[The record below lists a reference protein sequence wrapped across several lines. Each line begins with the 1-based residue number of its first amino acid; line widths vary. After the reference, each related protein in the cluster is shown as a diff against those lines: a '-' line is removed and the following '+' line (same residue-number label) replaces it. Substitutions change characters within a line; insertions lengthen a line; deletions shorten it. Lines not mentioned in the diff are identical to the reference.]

1 MSQAFTIAREAEC
14 RGAMLV
20 SMLRVQ
26 LFGRPRL
33 WLGDVPLTAGG
44 RPKVVPLLAYLLLHR
59 HAAVP
64 RRAVANALWPDE
76 PEDEARANLRR
87 HLNYLHAL
95 LPPAADGRPWVLAG
109 GGGLQWNPACDLWLD
124 VAEFERLAAL
134 PQRLGDAVAL
144 YAGELLADTGDEW
157 LEPERERL
165 RALYR
170 TSLGALVGSASA
182 ARDYATAIPAAQRL
196 LVDDPWRDDVL
207 RTLIRLRYE
216 AGDRAG
222 ALAEYERFAAALR
235 EELGTEPMAETQA
248 AYASIASDVTPA
260 NDDAASAAALTSAHT
275 SANAS
280 AHDGSAAL
288 HDSAQRTAQQLRT
301 AGGIT
306 GRTIAALPFAGRAA
320 ELAAL
325 RERFDAMAAGHGGLV
340 LIGGEAGIGKT
351 RLVREFATACEAR
364 GAQAYSA
371 ASTFPETVPYQPFVD
386 LLRVVA
392 PLAATVT
399 IDPLWLSALAA
410 LAPSLAEHA
419 RDLPPLPAVDP
430 ARERVRLFEA
440 CANVW
445 EAIGTRRPVVLAIED
460 VHWAGAA
467 TLDLLEHLARGSAR
481 GRVLV
486 IATYRED
493 ELDANHRLR
502 ALRRRLEREGGA
514 THIALSRLDARH
526 VEELVRALGDS
537 NDPAAVAR
545 RLHQRSDGNPFFLEE
560 ILRDLSET
568 GMLRTEDGRWSLDD
582 VPGEAAN
589 PDRPYGD
596 VPQPVRG
603 VLAARLARLGER
615 ARSLADVAAVIG
627 RAFDVDLLRETT
639 GWLEAT
645 VLDALGELTDRRIVG
660 DYGAR
665 GGFDYAFTHHLIQAL
680 VYESA
685 APAARA
691 RRHRR
696 IAHVMTQLYDDCG
709 DDVAAE
715 LALHWDRG
723 GEPELAA
730 ERYLAAARR
739 ALGVYGNE
747 DAARYLSRALEL
759 ATSRRVRFD
768 ALLLRERIAAADG
781 DRAQQAQIAA
791 ELTMLARSI
800 DDEDALCTV
809 LDRRIGLANV
819 TGERRLERVL
829 IALLRRR
836 ARRSGDVRFHAAW
849 LAAEARYRRGI
860 NDFGGARA
868 AFAELIELTER
879 TGDRGAHANARLA
892 VADTYIYEGR
902 LDEAYRALDDVRAAA
917 QADGDQGALVRTLI
931 AFSRAALA
939 QQDYAAMSRF
949 AAEAHDVS
957 RNTGDREGEAL
968 ALHTM
973 ANGLVYTFRVADAES
988 YYLRALE
995 LYERIG
1001 HRVGL
1006 ASIFVD
1012 LGLFHTELGLLDR
1025 ALDFYARAREIA
1037 EELGFRFV
1045 ACVERIDA
1053 SYCRRLRGELHE
1065 AKECAESALALAREI
1080 RAQHLESAAL
1090 GTLGAAECGL
1100 GAYADAIA
1108 HLTAAVELR
1117 RPAGATPRLGDN
1129 LCALALA
1136 HVRAGDLESAA
1147 HAARELLALYDANP
1161 RLAPQPSEWLWT
1173 AAQVELACGRADAA
1187 RMLLRQAGSVMRA
1200 RAAAIDD

>member
-1 MSQAFTIAREAEC
+1 
-14 RGAMLV
+14 
-20 SMLRVQ
+20 MLRVQ

-59 HAAVP
+59 QAPVP
-64 RRAVANALWPDE
+64 RRTIANALWPDE
-76 PEDEARANLRR
+76 PEEDARTNLRR
-87 HLNYLHAL
+87 HLNYLNAL
-95 LPPAADGRPWVLAG
+95 LPPPAEGRPWVLAADG
-109 GGGLQWNPACDLWLD
+109 RLRWNPDCELRLD
-124 VAEFERLAAL
+124 VAEFEHLATTPHHIGEAVS
-134 PQRLGDAVAL
+134 PQHLGDAVAL
-144 YAGELLADTGDEW
+144 YAGELLADAEDEW
-157 LEPERERL
+157 LEAERERL

-170 TSLGALVGSASA
+170 TSLAALVARASA
-182 ARDYATAIPAAQRL
+182 ARDYATAISAAQRL

-216 AGDRAG
+216 SGDRAG

-235 EELGTEPMAETQA
+235 DELGTEPMAETQA
-248 AYASIASDVTPA
+248 AYASIVRDVAPA
-260 NDDAASAAALTSAHT
+260 DDDSAAAAAH
-275 SANAS
+275 AS
-280 AHDGSAAL
+280 ALDASV
-288 HDSAQRTAQQLRT
+288 TA
-301 AGGIT
+301 

-320 ELAAL
+320 ELAVL
-325 RERFDAMAAGHGGLV
+325 RERFDAMTAGNGGLV

-364 GAQAYSA
+364 GAQAYTA

-392 PLAATVT
+392 PLAATVA

-410 LAPSLAEHA
+410 LAPSIAQPV

-440 CANVW
+440 CTSVW

-481 GRVLV
+481 ARVLV

-514 THIALSRLDARH
+514 THVALSRLDVRH
-526 VEELVRALGDS
+526 VEELVRALGECH
-537 NDPAAVAR
+537 DPAAVAR
-545 RLHQRSDGNPFFLEE
+545 RLYERSDGNPFFLEE

-568 GMLRTEDGRWSLDD
+568 GMLLTADGRWSFDGVL
-582 VPGEAAN
+582 GEDGGGPHGA
-589 PDRPYGD
+589 
-596 VPQPVRG
+596 VPQPVRS
-603 VLAARLARLGER
+603 VLAARFARLGER
-615 ARSLADVAAVIG
+615 AKALADVAAVIG

-645 VLDALGELTDRRIVG
+645 VLDALGELTDRRIVS

-665 GGFDYAFTHHLIQAL
+665 GAFDYAFTHHLIQAL
-680 VYESA
+680 VYESG
-685 APAARA
+685 APAVRA

-696 IAHVMTQLYDDCG
+696 IAHVMTRLYEDRG

-739 ALGVYGNE
+739 ALDVYGND
-747 DAARYLSRALEL
+747 DAARSLSRVLEL
-759 ATSRRVRFD
+759 ATSRHVRFD
-768 ALLLRERIAAADG
+768 ALLSCERIAAAGG
-781 DRAQQAQIAA
+781 DRAQQARIAA

-800 DDEDALCTV
+800 DDEDAVCTV
-809 LDRRIGLANV
+809 LERRIALANV

-829 IALLRRR
+829 LALLRRR
-836 ARRSGDVRFHAAW
+836 ARRSGDVRVHAAW
-849 LAAEARYRRGI
+849 LGAEARYRRGI
-860 NDFGGARA
+860 NDFAGARA
-868 AFAELIELTER
+868 AFAELIELMQR

-957 RNTGDREGEAL
+957 RSTGDREGEAL

-1037 EELGFRFV
+1037 DELGFRFV

-1053 SYCRRLRGELHE
+1053 SYCRRLRGELHA
-1065 AKECAESALALAREI
+1065 AKECAEEGLAIAREI

-1108 HLTAAVELR
+1108 HLTVAVALR

-1136 HVRAGDLESAA
+1136 HVRAGERDPAA
-1147 HAARELLALYDANP
+1147 EAARELLALYDANP
-1161 RLAPQPSEWLWT
+1161 KLAPQPSEWLWT
-1173 AAQVELACGRADAA
+1173 AAQVELACGRTDAA
-1187 RMLLRQAGSVMRA
+1187 RKLLLQAGSVMRA
-1200 RAAAIDD
+1200 RAAAIDDAAARAAYLALPFNRAVEEALAAVP

>member
-1 MSQAFTIAREAEC
+1 
-14 RGAMLV
+14 
-20 SMLRVQ
+20 MLRVQ

-33 WLGDVPLTAGG
+33 SLDGVPFSAGG

-59 HAAVP
+59 HAPVP
-64 RRAVANALWPDE
+64 RRTVAYALWPDA

-95 LPPAADGRPWVLAG
+95 LPPAAQDRPWVLAADG
-109 GGGLQWNPACDLWLD
+109 HLQWNPACELWLD
-124 VAEFERLAAL
+124 VAEFERLATL
-134 PQRLGDAVAL
+134 PHRLADAVTL
-144 YAGELLADTGDEW
+144 YDGELLANADEEW

-170 TSLGALVGSASA
+170 TSLGALVASANA

-196 LVDDPWRDDVL
+196 LADDPWRDDVL

-216 AGDRAG
+216 SGDRAG

-235 EELGTEPMAETQA
+235 DELGTEPMAETRA
-248 AYASIASDVTPA
+248 AYASIAADTAPA
-260 NDDAASAAALTSAHT
+260 HADTAAPQHRAVA
-275 SANAS
+275 
-280 AHDGSAAL
+280 
-288 HDSAQRTAQQLRT
+288 LRT
-301 AGGIT
+301 IP
-306 GRTIAALPFAGRAA
+306 ALPFAGRAA
-320 ELAAL
+320 EMAAL
-325 RERFDAMAAGHGGLV
+325 RERFDAAVTGNGGLV
-340 LIGGEAGIGKT
+340 LVGGEAGIGKT

-364 GAQAYSA
+364 GAQTYAA
-371 ASTFPETVPYQPFVD
+371 ASTFSEALPYQPFVD

-392 PLAATVT
+392 PLAATVSV
-399 IDPLWLSALAA
+399 DPLWLSALAP

-419 RDLPPLPAVDP
+419 RDLPPLPAVEP

-445 EAIGTRRPVVLAIED
+445 EAIGARRPVVLVLED
-460 VHWAGAA
+460 AHWAGAA
-467 TLDLLEHLARGSAR
+467 TLDLLEHLARASAR
-481 GRVLV
+481 GRVLL

-502 ALRRRLEREGGA
+502 ALRRRLEREGSA
-514 THIALSRLDARH
+514 THVALSRLGARH
-526 VEELVRALGDS
+526 VEELVRALGDCD
-537 NDPAAVAR
+537 DPTPVAS
-545 RLHQRSDGNPFFLEE
+545 RLHERSDGNPFFLEE
-560 ILRDLSET
+560 ILRDLAET
-568 GMLRTEDGRWSLDD
+568 GRLHADDGRLSLGD
-582 VPGEAAN
+582 VPAGAAGR
-589 PDRPYGD
+589 DGSQSL

-615 ARSLADVAAVIG
+615 ARSLAEVAAVIG

-639 GWLEAT
+639 GWLEAN

-665 GGFDYAFTHHLIQAL
+665 GAFDYAFTHHLIQAL
-680 VYESA
+680 VYENV

-696 IAHVMTQLYDDCG
+696 VAQVMARLYDDRG

-739 ALGVYGNE
+739 ALNVYGNA

-759 ATSRRVRFD
+759 GTSRRLRFD

-781 DRAQQAQIAA
+781 DRAEQGRIAA
-791 ELTMLARSI
+791 ELTALARSI
-800 DDEDALCTV
+800 DDEDAVCTV
-809 LDRRIGLANV
+809 LVRRIALANV

-829 IALLRRR
+829 LSLLRRR
-836 ARRSGDVRFHAAW
+836 VRRSGDVRFHAEW
-849 LAAEARYRRGI
+849 LAAEARYRRGT
-860 NDFGGARA
+860 NDFDGARA
-868 AFAELIELTER
+868 AFAELIELMQR

-949 AAEAHDVS
+949 AAEAHEVS
-957 RNTGDREGEAL
+957 RATGDREGEAL

-1025 ALDFYARAREIA
+1025 ALGFYARAREIA

-1045 ACVERIDA
+1045 ACVERVDA
-1053 SYCRRLRGELHE
+1053 SYCLRLRGELHE
-1065 AKECAESALALAREI
+1065 AKEAAASALALAREI
-1080 RAQHLESAAL
+1080 GAPHLESAAL

-1108 HLTAAVELR
+1108 HLTVAVELR

-1136 HVRAGDLESAA
+1136 YARAGERDAA
-1147 HAARELLALYDANP
+1147 TRAARELLDLYDANP
-1161 RLAPQPSEWLWT
+1161 KLAPQPSEWLWT
-1173 AAQVELACGRADAA
+1173 AAQVELACGRTVSA
-1187 RMLLRQAGSVMRA
+1187 RKLLRQADSVMRA
-1200 RAAAIDD
+1200 RAAAIGDPAARAAYLALPFNRAVAEAPAAVP